1 MYIEK
6 RIEDEASLA
15 IKELKNLKLKNPVK
29 LSNTFAKYIHQ
40 YSSPTSENVYF
51 LIKLITAYKKIV
63 SKAGTEMNNLILAWQ
78 KENKMQ
84 EFDFVLICLKLVEE
98 KATMDEYTLACK
110 KYFESKYLSDLQ
122 KVLDNYF
129 ESLKK
134 IFEKDIRSFD
144 IFVKVLGKITP
155 KLTQPKISIILQ
167 KRLKKQEYYEILARI
182 EKEVNEKHSMILI
195 RKLLKE
201 TQISLPRHR
210 RHPS

>member
-15 IKELKNLKLKNPVK
+15 IKELKNLKNSVK
-29 LSNTFAKYIHQ
+29 LSSTFVRYINQ

-63 SKAGTEMNNLILAWQ
+63 SKTGTETNNLILKWQ

-84 EFDFVLICLKLVEE
+84 EFDFVIICLKLVEE

-110 KYFESKYLSDLQ
+110 KYFEPEYLSDLE

-144 IFVKVLGKITP
+144 IFVKILGKITP
-155 KLTQPKISIILQ
+155 KLTRKKISIILQ

-182 EKEVNEKHSMILI
+182 EKEVDEKHAMIII

-201 TQISLPRHR
+201 VQISLKRHC